1 MTFAPS
7 ILANPHI
14 EAGKVRAL
22 AVSTTRRSAAFPR
35 LPTMVEAGVK
45 DCVFDPWF
53 GLIAPAGT
61 PKAVIDKLN
70 GGIAKILHMPDVSK
84 QFQNQGAEPMTMSP
98 EQFDQYMRSEVVK
111 LGKIVKE
118 SGAKAE

>member
-1 MTFAPS
+1 
-7 ILANPHI
+7 
-14 EAGKVRAL
+14 
-22 AVSTTRRSAAFPR
+22 
-35 LPTMVEAGVK
+35 MVEAGVR

-61 PKAVIDKLN
+61 PRPVIDRLN
-70 GGIAKILHMPDVSK
+70 GGIARILQMPDVSK
-84 QFQNQGAEPMTMSP
+84 QFQNQGAEPMTMSA
-98 EQFDQYMRSEVVK
+98 EQFDKYIRAEVVK